1 MLYLFTGTPGSGKSL
16 HAARIIR
23 DTLGI
28 ARKPVIANFPIN
40 EKTRGYER
48 FRYIPNHQMR
58 PDLLYEH
65 AMEYWGGRHVREE
78 EITLIIDEAQL
89 IFNSRDWSQGDRMAW
104 IEFLSQHRHY
114 GYRVIFMT
122 QFDRMIDRQIRSLCE
137 YEVQHRK
144 LGNYGIKGKI
154 AALLCGGE
162 LFIAVKL
169 FYGLKDIVG
178 KEFFR
183 PSKKL
188 FRLYDSYST
197 FRRVGGAEG
206 AGVSGD
212 PAPMADDTPQAGMA
226 VAEPEGFISRMIS
239 LLRPPA
245 ESEESGFDSSLSAGE
260 SL

>member
-23 DTLGI
+23 DTLGM

-40 EKTRGYER
+40 ERTKGYSR
-48 FRYIPNHQMR
+48 FRYVPNHELHPR
-58 PDLLYEH
+58 LLYEY
-65 AMEYWGGRHVREE
+65 AQDYWGGRPVREE
-78 EITLIIDEAQL
+78 EITLIVDEAQL

-144 LGNYGIKGKI
+144 LGNYGVKGKI
-154 AALLCGGE
+154 MALLCGGE

-197 FRRVGGAEG
+197 FRRVGGAEE
-206 AGVSGD
+206 AGRSGD
-212 PAPMADDTPQAGMA
+212 PAPMPAAASDAASAVQEPKGFVCALRSWLSPFSMA
-226 VAEPEGFISRMIS
+226 
-239 LLRPPA
+239 
-245 ESEESGFDSSLSAGE
+245 SGD
-260 SL
+260 